1 MVYYTSCEFLLRLLL
16 MTKIENIDQQEKDLD
31 HGESLLAKLA
41 LEAELADYSP
51 VKGCMVIRPYGFAM
65 WEQVQSALDKMIK
78 DTGHQNAYF
87 PLFIPESFLQK
98 EKEHVEGFAPECAVV
113 TYGGGKELEEKLIV
127 RPTSET
133 IINYMFSK
141 WIQSYRDLPL
151 LLNQWANIVRWE
163 MRTRLF
169 LRTTEFL
176 WQEGHTA
183 HVTQE
188 EAETEARKML
198 EVYKTLSEKFLA
210 IPIIDGVKT
219 ESQRFAGAVTTYCIE
234 GLMKDGKALQ
244 MGTSH
249 YLGQNFAKAFDTK
262 FQDQNGELQYV
273 HQTSWGVSTRLI
285 GAIIMTHND
294 EKGLKLPPNI
304 APTQIIVVPIYKEQT
319 EKEIVLK
326 KCKELEEALKSNFR
340 IKTDE
345 RDQYSPGWKF
355 NYWEMKGVPIR
366 INIGP
371 KDISKNVVEIVRR
384 DTNEK
389 LKNVPQEGLQ
399 QYLLKLSTEIQENLF
414 RQACEFQNKNTY
426 TVNNEK
432 EFTEKII
439 SGGFLIGF
447 WCGKMT
453 CEETLKQKTKAT
465 IRCIPFKSPVDQIQ
479 EEGYCIVCNQSAK
492 QKVIFAKAY

>member
-1 MVYYTSCEFLLRLLL
+1 MS
-16 MTKIENIDQQEKDLD
+16 KIENIEMQEKDLD
-31 HGESLLAKLA
+31 QGESLITKIA
-41 LEAELADYSP
+41 LEAELADYAP
-51 VKGCMVIRPYGFAM
+51 IKGCMIIRPYGYAL
-65 WEQVQSALDKMIK
+65 WEQIQSALDKMIK

-98 EKEHVEGFAPECAVV
+98 EAEHVEGFAPECAVV
-113 TYGGGKELEEKLIV
+113 TFAGGKELEEKLVV

-183 HVTQE
+183 HATDE
-188 EAETEARKML
+188 EAIQETEKML
-198 EVYKTLSEKFLA
+198 GVYKTLSENFLA
-210 IPIIDGVKT
+210 VPVVDGIKT
-219 ESQRFAGAVTTYCIE
+219 ENQRFAGAVKTYCIE
-234 GLMKDGKALQ
+234 GLMKDGKSLQ

-262 FQDQNGELQYV
+262 FQDQNGQLQYV

-285 GAIIMTHND
+285 GAIILTHSD
-294 EKGLKLPPNI
+294 EKGLKLPPKI
-304 APTQIIVVPIYKEQT
+304 APIQIVIVPIYKEAA
-319 EKEIVLK
+319 EKETVLK
-326 KCKELEEALKSNFR
+326 KCKELENKFKDSFR
-340 IKTDE
+340 VKIDD

-355 NYWEMKGVPIR
+355 NHWELKGVPIR
-366 INIGP
+366 LNIGP
-371 KDISKNVVEIVRR
+371 KDIINNVVEIFRR

-389 LKNVPQEGLQ
+389 IKNVPQEGLQ
-399 QYLLKLSTEIQENLF
+399 QFLTKLSTEIQENLF
-414 RQACEFQNKNTY
+414 RQAGEFLKKNTFW
-426 TVNNEK
+426 VKDENE
-432 EFTEKII
+432 FIEKIAK
-439 SGGFLIGF
+439 GGYLICF
-447 WCGKMT
+447 WCENEM
-453 CEETLKQKTKAT
+453 CEESLKQKTKAT
-465 IRCIPFKSPVDQIQ
+465 IRCIPFKLPVDQIE
-479 EEGYCIVCNQSAK
+479 EEGYCIICNKKSN

>member
-1 MVYYTSCEFLLRLLL
+1 MS
-16 MTKIENIDQQEKDLD
+16 TKENVESADKDLD
-31 HGESLLAKLA
+31 QGESLLSKLA

-51 VKGCMVIRPYGFAM
+51 VKGCMVIRPYGFAI

-78 DTGHQNAYF
+78 ETGHENAYF

-98 EKEHVEGFAPECAVV
+98 EAEHVEGFAPECAVV
-113 TYGGGKELEEKLIV
+113 TYGGGKELEERLVI

-133 IINYMFSK
+133 IINHMFSK
-141 WIQSYRDLPL
+141 WIQSYRDLPVL
-151 LLNQWANIVRWE
+151 INQWANIVRWE

-183 HVTQE
+183 HKTYE
-188 EAETEARKML
+188 EAIEEARKML

-210 IPIIDGVKT
+210 IPVIDGIKT

-262 FQDQNGELQYV
+262 FQDQNGKLQYV
-273 HQTSWGVSTRLI
+273 HQTSWGVSTRLV

-304 APTQIIVVPIYKEQT
+304 APIQIIIVPIYKDPAER
-319 EKEIVLK
+319 ELVLN
-326 KCKELEEALKSNFR
+326 KCKELENTLKNDFR
-340 IKTDE
+340 VKIDD

-355 NYWEMKGVPIR
+355 NHWEVKGVPIR
-366 INIGP
+366 INLGP
-371 KDISKNVVEIVRR
+371 KDISNSVVEIVRR

-389 LKNVPQEGLQ
+389 IKNISQQSLR
-399 QYLLKLSTEIQENLF
+399 QYLLKLSTEVQENLF
-414 RQACEFQNKNTY
+414 RQAVEYKNKNTY
-426 TVNNEK
+426 MVKNEK
-432 EFTEKII
+432 EFAEKIER
-439 SGGFLIGF
+439 GGFLISF
-447 WCGKMT
+447 WCGESH
-453 CEETLKQKTKAT
+453 CEENLKEKTKAT
-465 IRCIPFKSPVDQIQ
+465 IRCIPFKLPVDQIE
-479 EEGYCIVCNQSAK
+479 EEGYCIVCNKSTK
-492 QKVIFAKAY
+492 QKVVFAKAY

>member
-1 MVYYTSCEFLLRLLL
+1 MSKTQNVES
-16 MTKIENIDQQEKDLD
+16 QEKDLD
-31 HGESLLAKLA
+31 QGESLLAKLA
-41 LEAELADYSP
+41 LDAELADYSP
-51 VKGCMVIRPYGFAM
+51 VKGCMVIRPYGYAL
-65 WEQVQSALDKMIK
+65 WEVIQSSLDKMIK

-98 EKEHVEGFAPECAVV
+98 EAEHVEGFAPECAVV
-113 TYGGGKELEEKLIV
+113 TYAGGKELEEKLVV

-141 WIQSYRDLPL
+141 WIKSYRDLPV

-183 HVTQE
+183 HSNKE
-188 EAETEARKML
+188 EAEIETQKML
-198 EVYKTLSEKFLA
+198 QVYKNLSENLLA
-210 IPIIDGVKT
+210 VPVIDGVKT
-219 ESQRFAGAVTTYCIE
+219 DSQRFAGAVTTYCIE
-234 GLMKDGKALQ
+234 GLMKDGKSLQ

-262 FQDQNGELQYV
+262 FQDQNGQLQFV

-285 GAIIMTHND
+285 GAVILTHHD
-294 EKGLKLPPNI
+294 EKGLKLPPKI
-304 APTQIIVVPIYKEQT
+304 APIQIVIVPIYKESR
-319 EKEIVLK
+319 EKELVLK
-326 KCKELEEALKSNFR
+326 KCKDLEDSLVPDFR
-340 IKTDE
+340 VKTDD

-355 NYWEMKGVPIR
+355 NHWEVKGVPIR
-366 INIGP
+366 INLGP
-371 KDISKNVVEIVRR
+371 KDIENDVVEIVRR

-389 LKNVPQEGLQ
+389 LKSVPQKGLK

-414 RQACEFQNKNTY
+414 RQAREFLNENTY
-426 TVNNEK
+426 IANNEK
-432 EFTEKII
+432 EFTEKIVK
-439 SGGFLIGF
+439 GGYLVCF
-447 WCGKMT
+447 WCESNL
-453 CEETLKQKTKAT
+453 CEENLKQKTKAT
-465 IRCIPFKSPVDQIQ
+465 IRCIPFKLPAALKGEPRQRRVDQIK
-479 EEGYCIVCNQSAK
+479 EEGYCIVCNKKAK

>member
-1 MVYYTSCEFLLRLLL
+1 MS
-16 MTKIENIDQQEKDLD
+16 KIETETPEKDLD

-51 VKGCMVIRPYGFAM
+51 VKGCMVIRPYGYAL
-65 WEQVQSALDKMIK
+65 WEMIQSTLDKMIK
-78 DTGHQNAYF
+78 ETGHQNAYF
-87 PLFIPESFLQK
+87 PLFIPESFLKK
-98 EKEHVEGFAPECAVV
+98 EAEHVEGFAPECAVV
-113 TYGGGKELEEKLIV
+113 TYGGGKELEEKLII

-141 WIQSYRDLPL
+141 WIQSYRDLPM
-151 LLNQWANIVRWE
+151 LLNQWANVVRWE

-183 HVTQE
+183 HVTKE
-188 EAETEARKML
+188 EAETEALKML
-198 EVYKTLSEKFLA
+198 EVYKTLSENYMA
-210 IPIIDGVKT
+210 VPVIDGIKT
-219 ESQRFAGAVTTYCIE
+219 DSQRFAGAVTTYCIE

-262 FQDQNGELQYV
+262 FQDQNGQLQFV

-304 APTQIIVVPIYKEQT
+304 APVQIIVVPIYKEAA

-326 KCKELEEALKSNFR
+326 KCKELEEMLKGSFR
-340 IKTDE
+340 LKIDD

-355 NYWEMKGVPIR
+355 NHWEMKGVPIR
-366 INIGP
+366 INLGP
-371 KDISKNVVEIVRR
+371 KDIANNVVEIVRR
-384 DTNEK
+384 DINEK
-389 LKNVPQEGLQ
+389 LKNVPQSGLL

-414 RQACEFQNKNTY
+414 RQAKDFQNKNTFNVS
-426 TVNNEK
+426 TEK
-432 EFTEKII
+432 EFIEKIQN
-439 SGGFLIGF
+439 GGFLTAF
-447 WCGKMT
+447 WCENNS
-453 CEETLKQKTKAT
+453 CEENIKQKTKAT
-465 IRCIPFKSPVDQIQ
+465 IRCIPFKLPVDQTK
-479 EEGYCIVCNQSAK
+479 EEGYCIVCNKSSR
-492 QKVIFAKAY
+492 QKVFFAKAY

>member
-1 MVYYTSCEFLLRLLL
+1 MSKTDN
-16 MTKIENIDQQEKDLD
+16 IESAEKDLD
-31 HGESLLAKLA
+31 SGESLLAKLA

-51 VKGCMVIRPYGFAM
+51 VKGCMVIRPYGFAL

-78 DTGHQNAYF
+78 ETGHENAYF

-98 EKEHVEGFAPECAVV
+98 EKEHVKGFAPECAVV
-113 TYGGGKELEEKLIV
+113 TYGGGKELEEKLVI

-141 WIQSYRDLPL
+141 WIHSYRDLPL

-183 HVTQE
+183 HTSFE
-188 EAETEARKML
+188 EASEEAKKML
-198 EVYKTLSEKFLA
+198 QVYKTLSEEYLA
-210 IPIIDGVKT
+210 IPVIDGEKT

-249 YLGQNFAKAFDTK
+249 YLGQNFSRAFDTK

-285 GAIIMTHND
+285 GAIIMSHND
-294 EKGLKLPPNI
+294 EKGLKLPPKI
-304 APTQIIVVPIYKEQT
+304 APIQIVIVPIYKEQN
-319 EKEIVLK
+319 EKELVLK
-326 KCKELEEALKSNFR
+326 KCKDLQNGLKNDFR
-340 IKTDE
+340 VKVDD

-355 NYWEMKGVPIR
+355 NHWELKGVPIR
-366 INIGP
+366 INLGP
-371 KDISKNVVEIVRR
+371 KDISSNVVEIVRR

-389 LKNVPQEGLQ
+389 LKNIKQEGLK
-399 QYLLKLSTEIQENLF
+399 QYLLQLSTAIQENLF
-414 RQACEFQNKNTY
+414 RQACEFKTKNTY
-426 TVNNEK
+426 IANNEK
-432 EFTEKII
+432 EFAEKITT
-439 SGGFLIGF
+439 GGFLVGF
-447 WCGKMT
+447 WCGNMS
-453 CEETLKQKTKAT
+453 CEENLKQKYKAT
-465 IRCIPFKSPVDQIQ
+465 IRCIPFKLPVDGIQ
-479 EEGYCIVCNQSAK
+479 EEGYCIVCNQK
-492 QKVIFAKAY
+492 TNQKVVFAKAY

>member
-1 MVYYTSCEFLLRLLL
+1 MSKTESPE
-16 MTKIENIDQQEKDLD
+16 TQEKDLD
-31 HGESLLAKLA
+31 QGESLLAKLV

-51 VKGCMVIRPYGFAM
+51 VKGCMVIRPYGYAI
-65 WEQVQSALDKMIK
+65 WEMIQSTLDKMIK
-78 DTGHQNAYF
+78 ETGHQNAYF
-87 PLFIPESFLQK
+87 PLFIPESFLKK
-98 EKEHVEGFAPECAVV
+98 EAEHVEGFAPECAVV
-113 TYGGGKELEEKLIV
+113 TFGGGKELEEKLII

-141 WIQSYRDLPL
+141 WIQSYRDLPM

-183 HVTQE
+183 HATKE
-188 EAETEARKML
+188 EAEAEALKML
-198 EVYKTLSEKFLA
+198 EVYKTLSEKYLA
-210 IPIIDGVKT
+210 IPVIDGIKT
-219 ESQRFAGAVTTYCIE
+219 DSQRFAGAVITYCIE

-262 FQDQNGELQYV
+262 FQDQNGELQFV

-304 APTQIIVVPIYKEQT
+304 APIQIIVVPIYKEAAD
-319 EKEIVLK
+319 KEIVLK
-326 KCKELEEALKSNFR
+326 KCKELEEILKGSFR
-340 IKTDE
+340 LKIDD

-366 INIGP
+366 INLGP
-371 KDISKNVVEIVRR
+371 KDISSNVVEIVRR

-389 LKNVPQEGLQ
+389 LKNVPQNDLL
-399 QYLLKLSTEIQENLF
+399 QYLLKLSTAIQENLF
-414 RQACEFQNKNTY
+414 RQARDFQNKNTFN
-426 TVNNEK
+426 VSNEK
-432 EFTEKII
+432 EFTEKIQN
-439 SGGFLIGF
+439 GGFLTAF
-447 WCGKMT
+447 WCGNNS
-453 CEETLKQKTKAT
+453 CEENLKQKTKAT
-465 IRCIPFKSPVDQIQ
+465 IRCIPFKLPVDQNK
-479 EEGYCIVCNQSAK
+479 EEGYCISCNKNSN
-492 QKVIFAKAY
+492 QKVFFAKAY